1 MKWEEYISEIELI
14 EKQNNTEHDLYNII
28 ANILRER
35 LAFKKVS
42 LRDVGD
48 RQRTMEEKA
57 FWGLR
62 EIMFRLPKVLREN

>member
-28 ANILRER
+28 ANVLRER

-48 RQRTMEEKA
+48 RQRTVEEK
-57 FWGLR
+57 
-62 EIMFRLPKVLREN
+62 